1 MPDWQTRRI
10 LALDW
15 GEKRIGVAF
24 TEGVLASPHSVIK
37 RKSRVEDYRRVA
49 NLVLEMKIETIV
61 LGLPKSLNPDM
72 PLGPQ
77 AKRVMKYQQELMTY
91 VDVPI
96 ILVDETYST
105 VDAAALLQAS
115 SPASAGRKKSG
126 RKNKT
131 PIDAAAAAVI
141 LQSYLDGKE

>member
-49 NLVLEMKIETIV
+49 NLVSEMKIETIV
-61 LGLPKSLNPDM
+61 LGLPKS
-72 PLGPQ
+72 
-77 AKRVMKYQQELMTY
+77 Y
-91 VDVPI
+91 
-96 ILVDETYST
+96 
-105 VDAAALLQAS
+105 
-115 SPASAGRKKSG
+115 
-126 RKNKT
+126 
-131 PIDAAAAAVI
+131 
-141 LQSYLDGKE
+141 